1 MKNSTGSPQKIKNK
15 TTIWSRNFIPEY
27 LIKENTN
34 INLKRL
40 YTPIFIEALFTI
52 AKIQKQSKC
61 PSIDKWI
68 KKMWSHTHTHTH
80 THIYNGILLSQNEI
94 LPFAITRMNLEN
106 IILSEIVTE
115 RQILYDFIYT
125 NNLKKQK
132 GTT

>member
-1 MKNSTGSPQKIKNK
+1 M
-15 TTIWSRNFIPEY
+15 
-27 LIKENTN
+27 
-34 INLKRL
+34 KRL